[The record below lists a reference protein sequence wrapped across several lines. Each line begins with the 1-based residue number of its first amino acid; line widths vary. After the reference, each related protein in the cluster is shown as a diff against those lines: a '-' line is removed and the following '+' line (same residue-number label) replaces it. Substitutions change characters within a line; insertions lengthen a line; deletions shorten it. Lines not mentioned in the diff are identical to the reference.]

1 MNIEYILWMGGI
13 KPWMTHEIIRGFFLE
28 SGIYPVSIKMMRD
41 HKYNINL
48 EYCFV
53 YFDSETEAKKALTDL
68 NGKKIPGT
76 DIIFKLNWSNRDSES
91 TTNLF
96 IGNLPYKIKELELLN
111 ILKKEGINAHHVSIA
126 TDNGKSK
133 GYGFI
138 QFNDQDNYY
147 KCLKKMDG
155 YIIKGK
161 AIKVRERQKKN
172 NKDKNCINSHELDN
186 NTLNRY
192 NNYYVNNID
201 DVNNVNMYYSNN
213 NINNKNSKYDNNNQD
228 SINRENNED
237 LTEISSLDS
246 NSTKEDNNKKRIVNN
261 LDLLLNNNSNVLD
274 KKIQESIDNMYKKFN
289 NSSKNNEISNILLYY
304 NSK

>member
-1 MNIEYILWMGGI
+1 M
-13 KPWMTHEIIRGFFLE
+13 
-28 SGIYPVSIKMMRD
+28 
-41 HKYNINL
+41 
-48 EYCFV
+48 
-53 YFDSETEAKKALTDL
+53 
-68 NGKKIPGT
+68 
-76 DIIFKLNWSNRDSES
+76 
-91 TTNLF
+91 
-96 IGNLPYKIKELELLN
+96 
-111 ILKKEGINAHHVSIA
+111 KKEGINAHHVSIA

-186 NTLNRY
+186 NMLNRY

-201 DVNNVNMYYSNN
+201 DVNNVNMISNN

-246 NSTKEDNNKKRIVNN
+246 NSTKGDNDKKRIVNN
-261 LDLLLNNNSNVLD
+261 LDLLLNNNSNVLN

>member
-1 MNIEYILWMGGI
+1 
-13 KPWMTHEIIRGFFLE
+13 
-28 SGIYPVSIKMMRD
+28 
-41 HKYNINL
+41 
-48 EYCFV
+48 
-53 YFDSETEAKKALTDL
+53 
-68 NGKKIPGT
+68 
-76 DIIFKLNWSNRDSES
+76 
-91 TTNLF
+91 
-96 IGNLPYKIKELELLN
+96 
-111 ILKKEGINAHHVSIA
+111 
-126 TDNGKSK
+126 
-133 GYGFI
+133 
-138 QFNDQDNYY
+138 
-147 KCLKKMDG
+147 MDG

-161 AIKVRERQKKN
+161 AIKVRERQEKN

-246 NSTKEDNNKKRIVNN
+246 NLTKEDNDKKRIVNN

-289 NSSKNNEISNILLYY
+289 KSSKNNEISNILLYY

>member
-1 MNIEYILWMGGI
+1 M
-13 KPWMTHEIIRGFFLE
+13 
-28 SGIYPVSIKMMRD
+28 
-41 HKYNINL
+41 
-48 EYCFV
+48 
-53 YFDSETEAKKALTDL
+53 
-68 NGKKIPGT
+68 
-76 DIIFKLNWSNRDSES
+76 
-91 TTNLF
+91 
-96 IGNLPYKIKELELLN
+96 
-111 ILKKEGINAHHVSIA
+111 
-126 TDNGKSK
+126 
-133 GYGFI
+133 
-138 QFNDQDNYY
+138 
-147 KCLKKMDG
+147 
-155 YIIKGK
+155 
-161 AIKVRERQKKN
+161 
-172 NKDKNCINSHELDN
+172 
-186 NTLNRY
+186 LNRY

-246 NSTKEDNNKKRIVNN
+246 NLTKEDNDKKRIVNN

>member
-1 MNIEYILWMGGI
+1 
-13 KPWMTHEIIRGFFLE
+13 
-28 SGIYPVSIKMMRD
+28 
-41 HKYNINL
+41 
-48 EYCFV
+48 
-53 YFDSETEAKKALTDL
+53 
-68 NGKKIPGT
+68 
-76 DIIFKLNWSNRDSES
+76 
-91 TTNLF
+91 
-96 IGNLPYKIKELELLN
+96 
-111 ILKKEGINAHHVSIA
+111 
-126 TDNGKSK
+126 
-133 GYGFI
+133 
-138 QFNDQDNYY
+138 
-147 KCLKKMDG
+147 MDG

-186 NTLNRY
+186 NTLNKY

-201 DVNNVNMYYSNN
+201 DVNNVNIISNN

-246 NSTKEDNNKKRIVNN
+246 NLTKEDNDKKRIVNN
-261 LDLLLNNNSNVLD
+261 LDLLLNNNSNVLN

-304 NSK
+304 N